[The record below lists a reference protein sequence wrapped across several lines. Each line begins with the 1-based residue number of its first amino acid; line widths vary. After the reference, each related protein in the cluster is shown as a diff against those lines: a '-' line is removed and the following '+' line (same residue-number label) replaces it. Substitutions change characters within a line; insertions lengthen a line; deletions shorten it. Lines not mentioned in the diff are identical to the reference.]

1 MKKKTLRISGFRDR
15 ARDTSGVT
23 GNALALYR
31 PAWEVRPAI
40 WNLGAAAFTSAAAL
54 SGNLPASWGILWGT
68 GALLLSAW
76 RWKEALEVWKRRA
89 PLSGFEPLVMTME
102 DLVLRLREMSGRRLP
117 EAART
122 GARFPLL
129 LRSGGTGRTRQGNV
143 FEEARNPRVLF
154 LSQAEPRVEN
164 VWFGMGFP
172 WTPVEAQKLEE
183 LSRVPR
189 DVMTVPPGI
198 RPLVTQDRGLSEQ
211 EIGSPILHGVGP
223 GEAPIE
229 RPIRSLGGGTL
240 LVGTT
245 QAGKGVMLTSLIAQ
259 AILRGDAVIVIDPKS
274 SKRLRGAIHAAC
286 AAAGREP
293 PHEFHPAF
301 PARGVRLDPLGS
313 WTRATEIASRVT
325 AILPPESD
333 GVFTSFAWEAVHVMS
348 MGLLFAGE
356 KPSLG
361 KFRRILA
368 EGIEPLFAKCLDI
381 SLEKHVPYWR
391 DRVIAIMEVEAAS
404 LSAPPGSRASL
415 SLLARIAL
423 WERSVSEDQKEP
435 EVAGLLS
442 VFRHSREHYAKIT
455 ASLVPALSMLTSGPL
470 GKSLSPDPDDIEDDR
485 PIVTVDR
492 VLDAGGVLYL
502 GLDALPDPQVAG
514 SLGAL
519 ILSDMAASA
528 GRRYNLDR
536 SGDEAASISLF
547 VDETANVI
555 NRPLIGILNK
565 GMEAG
570 IQTTCAMQTIAD
582 LEARLGSRAAARM
595 VLGNLNNLIALR
607 TKDQETQKFVAEAFG
622 RTTVWETS
630 ASFASTADSSP
641 IPRFRAS
648 VSRGLSG
655 RRETVVPTEALGML
669 PNLEFFASLSGGKLW
684 KGRVPILLP
693 EFQGRRLFRK
703 KGERR

>member
-555 NRPLIGILNK
+555 NRPLIEILNK

>member
-455 ASLVPALSMLTSGPL
+455 ASLVPALSMLTSRPL

-555 NRPLIGILNK
+555 NRPLIEILNK

>member
-1 MKKKTLRISGFRDR
+1 MNKNALRISGFRDR

-40 WNLGAAAFTSAAAL
+40 WNLGAAAFASAAAL

-76 RWKEALEVWKRRA
+76 RWKEALAVWKRRA
-89 PLSGFEPLVMTME
+89 PLSGFEPLFMTME

-129 LRSGGTGRTRQGNV
+129 LQSGGTGRTRHGSA
-143 FEEARNPRVLF
+143 FGEARNPRVLF

-198 RPLVTQDRGLSEQ
+198 RPLVTQDRGLSEK

-333 GVFTSFAWEAVHVMS
+333 GVFTSFAWESVHVMS

-492 VLDAGGVLYL
+492 VLDAGGVL
-502 GLDALPDPQVAG
+502 
-514 SLGAL
+514 
-519 ILSDMAASA
+519 
-528 GRRYNLDR
+528 
-536 SGDEAASISLF
+536 
-547 VDETANVI
+547 
-555 NRPLIGILNK
+555 
-565 GMEAG
+565 
-570 IQTTCAMQTIAD
+570 
-582 LEARLGSRAAARM
+582 
-595 VLGNLNNLIALR
+595 
-607 TKDQETQKFVAEAFG
+607 
-622 RTTVWETS
+622 
-630 ASFASTADSSP
+630 
-641 IPRFRAS
+641 
-648 VSRGLSG
+648 
-655 RRETVVPTEALGML
+655 
-669 PNLEFFASLSGGKLW
+669 
-684 KGRVPILLP
+684 
-693 EFQGRRLFRK
+693 
-703 KGERR
+703 